1 MNKLFY
7 KPDEV
12 ADILKISKRTLANK
26 RALGNGP
33 TFLKLDG
40 VIRYPVDAFEA
51 YLNSHLHHNVRYTK
65 WKAR

>member
-26 RALGNGP
+26 RALGTGP

-40 VIRYPVDAFEA
+40 IIRYPVEAFEA
-51 YLNSHLHHNVRYTK
+51 YLNSHLHHNVRYSK
-65 WKAR
+65 

>member
-7 KPDEV
+7 KPGEA
-12 ADILKISKRTLANK
+12 ADILDISKRTLANK

-33 TFLKLDG
+33 PFLKLNG

-51 YLNSHLHHNVRYTK
+51 YLNSHLHHNVRYSK
-65 WKAR
+65 

>member
-33 TFLKLDG
+33 PFLKLNG

-51 YLNSHLHHNVRYTK
+51 YLNSHLHHNVRYSK
-65 WKAR
+65 